1 MVGSW
6 NNARRKKGKN
16 VYRSGKKISIEEFN
30 KLSSY
35 IEFKNEEVIND
46 NNKRLKE
53 KSRFRYQTQISKE
66 LIILLYS
73 PTQKFFLLNTN
84 SCLYKFVQL
93 YIRSKC
99 FYNSFINVFIFIFI
113 PNK

>member
-1 MVGSW
+1 MEVGTTQGEK
-6 NNARRKKGKN
+6 REKN
-16 VYRSGKKISIEEFN
+16 VYRSGKKNLIEEFN

-66 LIILLYS
+66 LI
-73 PTQKFFLLNTN
+73 N
-84 SCLYKFVQL
+84 SL
-93 YIRSKC
+93 I
-99 FYNSFINVFIFIFI
+99 
-113 PNK
+113 